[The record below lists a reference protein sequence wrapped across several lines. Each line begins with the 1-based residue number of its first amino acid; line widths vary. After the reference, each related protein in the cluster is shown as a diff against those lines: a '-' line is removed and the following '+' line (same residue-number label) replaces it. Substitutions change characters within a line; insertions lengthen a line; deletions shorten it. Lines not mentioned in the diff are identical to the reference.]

1 MNDREFDALLE
12 SAAPELPPDDVARD
26 VTPWRRAIGNILG
39 GSAMCS
45 ITLNFFCLNYLLP
58 TIGVI
63 LQLLGFRPLRRENRW
78 FRACWLLTVL
88 RAALFLPCI
97 VLNATIYSNAVYAS
111 SVGTA
116 LTYGMLAV
124 QMLLFF
130 CFWQALRTM
139 QKKAGTGGPR
149 RLRRSAAHLVCGGP
163 RAGLCPVQR
172 SAARPCNA
180 RLLYSHSAQSLPSLP

>member
-12 SAAPELPPDDVARD
+12 SAAPELPPADSARD
-26 VTPWRRAIGNILG
+26 HPPSPRPIR
-39 GSAMCS
+39 
-45 ITLNFFCLNYLLP
+45 
-58 TIGVI
+58 VI

-78 FRACWLLTVL
+78 FRACWLLAVL

-116 LTYGMLAV
+116 LTYAMLAV

-130 CFWQALRTM
+130 CFWQAFRTM
-139 QKKAGTGGPR
+139 QKKAGTGGG
-149 RLRRSAAHLVCGGP
+149 AAP
-163 RAGLCPVQR
+163 A
-172 SAARPCNA
+172 AARLSC
-180 RLLYSHSAQSLPSLP
+180 